1 MKRRISVLC
10 LLLALM
16 MINIATVSAAETEVE
31 AEKQYIKADIEQMCP
46 EEIALRKELGMT
58 DDTPQLLSTA
68 ITTGTTLTISSSGDA
83 GCGGSVSGGDDIR
96 TIQIF
101 LYLQKNSDKSNV
113 MTWMDIKDSY
123 FFAMSRHHQLTEHGT
138 YIVKMSAYVYTKDSN
153 YENLVRYSHTDTY

>member
-10 LLLALM
+10 LLLTLM
-16 MINIATVSAAETEVE
+16 MVNIVTVSAAETEVE
-31 AEKQYIKADIEQMCP
+31 TENQYIKADIEQMCP

-58 DDTPQLLSTA
+58 EDTPQVISKS
-68 ITTGTTLTISSSGDA
+68 IGIGTTLTISSSGDA
-83 GCGGSVSGGDDIR
+83 GCGASVSGGDDVR

-113 MTWMDIKDSY
+113 MSWMDIKDGY

-138 YIVKMSAYVYTKDSN
+138 YIVKASTYIYTKDGN
-153 YENLVRYSHTDTY
+153 YENLVTYSHTDKY